1 MIITIDGMIATGKST
16 IAKKLAKEL
25 GYIFFDTGAMYR
37 CFTFLCLKRN
47 VNLEDKAQILEAIN
61 HFKFNIKFQHGEK
74 HYLVDSEDVSEIIR
88 GAGVTS
94 LVSQVATI
102 PEVRE
107 KLVGIQRQW
116 AVGVNAI
123 FEGRDMGTV
132 VFPKAELKIFLTG
145 RPEVRATR
153 RLAELKTRFP
163 EEMKDLTLDQA
174 LEDIN
179 RRDVID
185 STREISPLKK
195 ADDAFAIDTSELTP
209 DEIVMKILE
218 CKDSLKGR
226 KSS

>member
-1 MIITIDGMIATGKST
+1 
-16 IAKKLAKEL
+16 
-25 GYIFFDTGAMYR
+25 
-37 CFTFLCLKRN
+37 
-47 VNLEDKAQILEAIN
+47 
-61 HFKFNIKFQHGEK
+61 
-74 HYLVDSEDVSEIIR
+74 
-88 GAGVTS
+88 VTS